1 VRSCLAA
8 YLFSLWLAAPIHD
21 AVAQS
26 RASRPCLTTG
36 QVVSGTLAIERATH
50 PGNGTPLS
58 AYVLQLV
65 STTCAVD
72 NFFGHGTYDVRKI
85 HLINRDGD
93 PLRKL
98 VGQTIT
104 VRLDSLEPS
113 MTAYHFG
120 NAISDKYALI
130 TGATGATSA
139 VASPSGAIEVPMVR
153 HGGTYAV
160 PALINNAITLDFVLD
175 SGASDVSIP
184 SDVFST
190 LIRAGT
196 ITKEDIMGSDT
207 YTLADGSRKKSTT
220 FRIRS
225 LKIGSTVLQN
235 VRGSVAED
243 SGPLLLGMSFLSRFK
258 SWSVDNER
266 HMLVLK

>member
-1 VRSCLAA
+1 VRSRLAT
-8 YLFSLWLAAPIHD
+8 YLFSLWLAAPIHG

-26 RASRPCLTTG
+26 RASSPCLTTG
-36 QVVSGTLAIERATH
+36 QIVSGKLVIERATH
-50 PGNGTPLS
+50 PGNGMQLS
-58 AYVLQLV
+58 AYVLQLP

-72 NFFGHGTYDVRKI
+72 SIYGRATYDVRKI

-120 NAISDKYALI
+120 NAISDKYALT
-130 TGATGATSA
+130 TGAMGATSA
-139 VASPSGAIEVPMVR
+139 AASPPGVIEVQMIR
-153 HGGTYAV
+153 NGGTYAV
-160 PALINNAITLDFVLD
+160 PVLINNAITLDFVLD

-184 SDVFST
+184 SDVFGT
-190 LIRAGT
+190 LVRAGT
-196 ITKEDIMGSDT
+196 ITKEDIIGSDT
-207 YTLADGSRKKSTT
+207 YTLADGSQKTSTT

-225 LKIGSTVLQN
+225 LKIGPTVLEN
-235 VRGSVAED
+235 VKGSVAED

-266 HMLVLK
+266 HVLALK